1 MLQRLREW
9 NRARI
14 DARRGQRS
22 AGTDA
27 EYAQWVRKHDTI
39 TEAARVGLL
48 QRARR
53 ITHGPRISILM
64 PVFDPNPAW
73 LAEAID
79 SVRAQLYVNWEL
91 CIADDASTD
100 PRVRDI
106 LAQAATQ
113 DARIRVH
120 WRARNG
126 HICASSNAALALATG
141 PYIALLDHDDVL
153 PEHALLCVAEAILRT
168 PDADVL
174 YSDED
179 KIDAR
184 GRRHGPYFKRNW
196 NAELLRGQNYISH
209 LGVYRTQLVREV
221 GGFRAGFEGS
231 QDYDLALRCTE
242 RSTPA
247 RIVHI
252 PHVLYHWRVHAQSTA
267 SDVAAKP
274 YAPDAGVRALQDHLN
289 RTHARGDAF
298 LRDGSY
304 HVLYHLPMPWPSI
317 AMVLLDVGGRWTLRR
332 ALRRIAGAADLH
344 VISTRARAHGWPH
357 IGWHRAHGGVRPRAC
372 NALIASLRAD
382 VIVLLDSDC
391 LPESWNALH
400 PLIAHAVQPGVAAAG
415 PRVVSGKYVVGTAM
429 VGSDGGLVPWR
440 ADARAPAV
448 TSGVPRSRR
457 MSKPWAAGASSSS
470 GACSKASAASRRVAM
485 ISTPPSSIRRY
496 AWPPAR
502 AATAGCPASPA
513 RIPARNPSPTPPMP
527 PTPATPT
534 CAGTT
539 TAWPTPIRP
548 ASAGQCRTPPMAA
561 EPFSRRAPNTLRT
574 QRR

>member
-1 MLQRLREW
+1 MLERLREW

-14 DARRGQRS
+14 DARRGKRA

-39 TEAARVGLL
+39 TESARVGLL

-53 ITHGPRISILM
+53 ITHGPRISVLM

-73 LAEAID
+73 LSAAID

-106 LAQAATQ
+106 LAMAATQ

-184 GRRHGPYFKRNW
+184 GRRHGPYFKRDW

-242 RSTPA
+242 RSSPA

-289 RTHARGDAF
+289 RLHARGDAV
-298 LRDGSY
+298 LRDGGY
-304 HVLYHLPMPWPSI
+304 HVLYQLPSPWPSV
-317 AMVLLDVGGRWTLRR
+317 AVVLLDVAGRWTLRS
-332 ALRRIAGAADLH
+332 ALRRIAGAAEVH
-344 VISTRARAHGWPH
+344 VISTRARAHGWSH

-391 LPESWNALH
+391 LPESWTALH
-400 PLIAHAVQPGVAAAG
+400 PLIAHAMQPGVAAAG
-415 PRVVSGKYVVGTAM
+415 PRVVAGKHIVGTAM
-429 VGSDGGLVPWR
+429 VGNDGGLVPWADGGR
-440 ADARAPAV
+440 ARSGGYFGRAALSQDV
-448 TSGVPRSRR
+448 EALGRGCVVFQRRKFESIGGFTSGGDDFETALVDATLRMATGTRRNRWVPSVTCTHQ
-457 MSKPWAAGASSSS
+457 G
-470 GACSKASAASRRVAM
+470 
-485 ISTPPSSIRRY
+485 
-496 AWPPAR
+496 
-502 AATAGCPASPA
+502 
-513 RIPARNPSPTPPMP
+513 PTK
-527 PTPATPT
+527 PATPALDVPD
-534 CAGTT
+534 AGNPNLRWQHHRLVY
-539 TAWPTPIRP
+539 AD
-548 ASAGQCRTPPMAA
+548 PPGVSWSMPHAA
-561 EPFSRRAPNTLRT
+561 DRS
-574 QRR
+574 

>member
-429 VGSDGGLVPWR
+429 VGSDGGLVPWGEGGR
-440 ADARAPAV
+440 ARSGGYFGRAALSQDV
-448 TSGVPRSRR
+448 EALGRGCVVFQRRVFESVGGFTSGGDDFDTAIVDTTLRMATGTRRNRWVPSVTCTHPGQ
-457 MSKPWAAGASSSS
+457 KPKSDAPDAPDAGNPNL
-470 GACSKASAASRRVAM
+470 RWHHHRVAYAD
-485 ISTPPSSIRRY
+485 PPRVSWSVPY
-496 AWPPAR
+496 
-502 AATAGCPASPA
+502 TADG
-513 RIPARNPSPTPPMP
+513 
-527 PTPATPT
+527 
-534 CAGTT
+534 G
-539 TAWPTPIRP
+539 
-548 ASAGQCRTPPMAA
+548 
-561 EPFSRRAPNTLRT
+561 
-574 QRR
+574 